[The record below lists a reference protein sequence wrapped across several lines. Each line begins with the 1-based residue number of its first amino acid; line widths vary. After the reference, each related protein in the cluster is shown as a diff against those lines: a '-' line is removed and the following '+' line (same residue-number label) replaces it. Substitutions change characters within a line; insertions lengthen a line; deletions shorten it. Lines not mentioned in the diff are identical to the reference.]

1 MIKTINAENMD
12 IEKVEVSK
20 VIKDITEYL
29 SKDFDS
35 EDPGDINYHG
45 LKPKTLYKLL
55 CIHMYPV
62 DQVPPKGDE
71 QYFLLLDGG
80 RPILINIPNG
90 MTVDQAVDMAVD
102 DIIKNKKYVYGVKY
116 DSEVLMYMED
126 NLNFIQTSE
135 IESTEPEKLIDQ
147 IQIMYSIIK
156 DLSDQLKDKE
166 PELKED
172 DSIEENNEDTHDTS
186 VIAEINR
193 RSKIQNAYDDAR
205 VLNTKLKLKEKELYD
220 MNIELERTKK
230 ELEEYK
236 SNNQDKEEENNEE
249 DVDVNDN
256 ADYRYSVLI
265 SKDNQIDF
273 GKVISKYKAPWVSE
287 ENVFIPL
294 YNIINNSYESKDD
307 STEYKKYNCEYT
319 IPKEYYDTIEK
330 FIDLFRET
338 RE

>member
-20 VIKDITEYL
+20 VIKDISEYL

-35 EDPGDINYHG
+35 EDTDDINYHG

-55 CIHMYPV
+55 CMHMYPV

-71 QYFLLLDGG
+71 EYFLLLDGG
-80 RPILINIPNG
+80 RPVLINIPNG

-116 DSEVLMYMED
+116 DSEVLIYMED

-156 DLSDQLKDKE
+156 DLSDQLRDKE
-166 PELKED
+166 PEIKED
-172 DSIEENNEDTHDTS
+172 DSIEENDEDAHDTS
-186 VIAEINR
+186 VIAEMNR
-193 RSKIQNAYDDAR
+193 RSKIQNAYDNAR

-236 SNNQDKEEENNEE
+236 SKDQDKEEENNEEDNEE

-265 SKDNQIDF
+265 SKDNKIDF
-273 GKVISKYKAPWVSE
+273 GKVISKDNDE
-287 ENVFIPL
+287 EDAFVPL
-294 YNIINNSYESKDD
+294 YNIINNSHVSEDNT
-307 STEYKKYNCEYT
+307 TEYKKYNCEYT